1 MRTARLCVG
10 VVAAGLLA
18 LLGSARGYDQSLGDC
33 KAVAELFLNTCDHGD
48 YDKPALCVTKSSSR
62 QKRPCMRS
70 LLRPNMRCELH
81 VCTARTQTDHAR
93 VCTKRWAL
101 AMPVCGPVCA
111 RPPALAPCLC
121 EHWPIG
127 ARPVVVWR
135 GTRFFD
141 LLLAL
146 ARCARRAPG
155 PCRGCAASPSLARTR
170 KPASRAASPTA
181 PTAHGSEGFASLAVW
196 SPGKPRS
203 ACRPITSRT
212 TAWRCVPPSGCHG
225 ADAVCRHRVAERTPA
240 LCMGIHAN
248 V

>member
-10 VVAAGLLA
+10 VVAVGLLA

-62 QKRPCMRS
+62 QKRPPCMRS

-101 AMPVCGPVCA
+101 AMPVGGPVCA

-155 PCRGCAASPSLARTR
+155 MRGVPFTCPNKKTCIASGVADGTDCTWQRRVCVTCRVVAGETKIRVQTNNLPNHCMAV
-170 KPASRAASPTA
+170 RAT
-181 PTAHGSEGFASLAVW
+181 LRL
-196 SPGKPRS
+196 PR
-203 ACRPITSRT
+203 RR
-212 TAWRCVPPSGCHG
+212 RCVP
-225 ADAVCRHRVAERTPA
+225 TP
-240 LCMGIHAN
+240 GG
-248 V
+248 